1 MKDTFDQR
9 KKRSRKI
16 VELLEKE
23 YKEATIALN
32 FSNTWELLVAVI
44 LSAQCTDKMVNIV
57 TKDLFK
63 KYPTLD
69 DYVKADSMEFE
80 RNIKSTGFYRNKA
93 KNILATAKIIQDQY
107 AGQVPNSMEELIKLP
122 GVARK
127 TANIVLGNA
136 FEVYE
141 GIAVDTHVHRIV
153 QRLRLV
159 DLTKIGKGKERYFRR
174 GEANVLDFKKG
185 ANTDKIEKEL
195 MGVIPQRD
203 WFKFTY
209 LIIEH
214 GRAVC
219 RAIGPKCGKCFL
231 SNFCPTS
238 RG

>member
-1 MKDTFDQR
+1 MTDSLDQR

-16 VELLEKE
+16 VELLERE
-23 YKEATIALN
+23 YKDATIALN
-32 FSNTWELLVAVI
+32 FSNTWELVVAVI

-63 KYPTLD
+63 KYLTLD
-69 DYVKADSMEFE
+69 DYVKADLMEFE
-80 RNIKSTGFYRNKA
+80 RDIKSTGFFRNKA
-93 KNILATAKIIQDQY
+93 KNILATAKIIQGQY
-107 AGQVPNSMEELIKLP
+107 AGQVPNNMEELIKLP

-136 FEVYE
+136 YGVYE

-153 QRLRLV
+153 QRLRMV
-159 DLTKIGKGKERYFRR
+159 DLDKIGKGKERYFKK
-174 GEANVLDFKKG
+174 NSKQVLDFKKG
-185 ANTDKIEKEL
+185 ANTDKIEQEL
-195 MGVIPQRD
+195 MQVIPQKD

-219 RAIGPKCGKCFL
+219 TAIKPKCGKCL
-231 SNFCPTS
+231 LAKLCPA
-238 RG
+238 RRN